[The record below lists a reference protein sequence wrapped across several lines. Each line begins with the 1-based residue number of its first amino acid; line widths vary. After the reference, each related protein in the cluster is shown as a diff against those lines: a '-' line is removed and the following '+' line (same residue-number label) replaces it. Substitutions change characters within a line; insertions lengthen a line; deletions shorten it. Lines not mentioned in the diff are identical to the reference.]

1 MAKVLKSNLSDKK
14 TARLKV
20 SESHPFRLVV
30 ATRLDKD
37 KFFSESA
44 LGRSFKVFRPLGIQ
58 LRLFTLNG
66 WGLPKI
72 YNAAINECIESPQ
85 HLIFMHDD
93 LFLHD
98 YFWTSKLME
107 AFKTYGIVGVAGCK
121 ELTPNRPAWCFKDES
136 FKLDKSGNLS
146 GTVGHG
152 NGYPPIQVSY
162 YGPNRESVSLLDGLF
177 LACRADV
184 LYQKNLRFDERFN
197 FHFYDMDF
205 CREAQK
211 KGVHCATWDISL
223 THQSMGGFN
232 RPPWRLEYANYKEKW
247 RNEQGSF

>member
-1 MAKVLKSNLSDKK
+1 MVKASKLRSNVKGPKVVKP
-14 TARLKV
+14 

-37 KFFSESA
+37 GFFKKSA
-44 LGRSFKVFRPLGIQ
+44 LGRSFMVFRPPGIQ
-58 LRLFTLNG
+58 LRLFTLNS

-72 YNAAINECIESPQ
+72 YNAAIEECVESPQ
-85 HLIFMHDD
+85 HLVFLHDD

-98 YFWTSKLME
+98 YFWTYKLAE
-107 AFKTYGIVGVAGCK
+107 AFRMYGIVGVAGCK
-121 ELTPNRPAWCFKDES
+121 ELTPNRPAWCFQDET

-152 NGYPPIQVSY
+152 NGYPPMQVSY
-162 YGPNRESVSLLDGLF
+162 YGPNRTSVALLDGLF

-184 LYQKNLRFDERFN
+184 LFEKGLRFDERFN

-205 CREAQK
+205 SREAKK
-211 KGVHCATWDISL
+211 KGVKCATWDLSL

-232 RPPWRLEYANYKEKW
+232 RPPWRAEFSIYKEKW
-247 RNEQGSF
+247 LNAKGEF